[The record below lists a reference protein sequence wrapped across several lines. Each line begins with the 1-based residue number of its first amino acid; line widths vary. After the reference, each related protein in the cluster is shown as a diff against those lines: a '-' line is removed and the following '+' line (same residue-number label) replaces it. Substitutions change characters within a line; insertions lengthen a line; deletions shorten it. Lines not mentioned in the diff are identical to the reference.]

1 MKKDKEMYRLLMIW
15 LLLLGTILS
24 ANDFDKGL
32 AAYYQG
38 NYRIANTFFSKSCDS
53 GEADGCNNLG
63 VLYVTEEGVKQ
74 DYFKA
79 KTLFTKAC
87 DSGKADGCT
96 NLGNLY
102 YNGLGVQQDNFK
114 AKTLYIKACDS
125 GSDEGCRKYAILIKG
140 INP

>member
-1 MKKDKEMYRLLMIW
+1 MVAFTRHNVKCKWFWQRISS
-15 LLLLGTILS
+15 ILS
-24 ANDFDKGL
+24 
-32 AAYYQG
+32 G
-38 NYRIANTFFSKSCDS
+38 NYRVANTFFSKSCDG

-63 VLYVTEEGVKQ
+63 VLYVTGEGVKQ

-79 KTLFTKAC
+79 KILFTKTC

-102 YNGLGVQQDNFK
+102 YNGLGVQQDHIK

>member
-53 GEADGCNNLG
+53 GEADGC
-63 VLYVTEEGVKQ
+63 
-74 DYFKA
+74 
-79 KTLFTKAC
+79 
-87 DSGKADGCT
+87 T